1 MNELYDFCLES
12 DFEDDGSLHDD
23 PLMYRCSLATV
34 LERVLEVPES
44 KLLSSLVL
52 CCFVKY

>member
-23 PLMYRCSLATV
+23 PLMYRCSFATV